1 LQRPHAI
8 RDFLVL
14 PPKPERPGLPAM
26 PAAFEAAAVA
36 SGGDCI
42 ALDSIDS
49 LPARIAQVAAARAAN
64 RAWIHGPIATSLLML
79 AFVAAC
85 AIEWS
90 ARARRGMP

>member
-1 LQRPHAI
+1 
-8 RDFLVL
+8 
-14 PPKPERPGLPAM
+14 M

-42 ALDSIDS
+42 ALDSIGS
-49 LPARIAQVAAARAAN
+49 LPARIAQVTAARPAN
-64 RAWIHGPIATSLLML
+64 RDWLHGPIATSLLML